1 MARNILNTKRIQIDR
16 SQSRVALIIA
26 GASFLLVFSSV
37 SSKSLLVKKAFQ
49 SRVNTEKSKTLEQL
63 KLNNQNA
70 DKLLESYKLF
80 VDPTA
85 GDNIIGGNIKGTGLN
100 DGDNARIVLDALPSQ
115 YDFPALASSLEKI
128 LGLNK
133 GYRINGINAVDQFSS
148 LTPDST
154 STVEPIDNTTSS
166 QPVVIPFQV
175 DVTGGPDSIFSLID
189 NFNKSIRPIKITR
202 ISLNST
208 SEGLNA
214 VIDAQTYYQQEKNV
228 DIKSKVVK

>member
-1 MARNILNTKRIQIDR
+1 MAQSILNTKRIQIDK
-16 SQSRVALIIA
+16 SQSRIALIIA
-26 GASFLLVFSSV
+26 GASFLLVFSFV

-70 DKLLESYKLF
+70 DKLIESYKIF
-80 VDPTA
+80 VDPNI

-133 GYRINGINAVDQFSS
+133 GYKINGINAVDQLSS
-148 LTPDST
+148 LTPDG
-154 STVEPIDNTTSS
+154 DNSAETADDTAPS
-166 QPVVIPFQV
+166 QSVAVPFQV
-175 DVTGGPDSIFSLID
+175 DVTGGVDSIFSLID
-189 NFNKSIRPIKITR
+189 NFDKSIRPIKITK
-202 ISLNST
+202 ISLVST

-214 VIDAQTYYQQEKNV
+214 VIDAQTYYRQEKNV
-228 DIKSKVVK
+228 DVKSKVVK